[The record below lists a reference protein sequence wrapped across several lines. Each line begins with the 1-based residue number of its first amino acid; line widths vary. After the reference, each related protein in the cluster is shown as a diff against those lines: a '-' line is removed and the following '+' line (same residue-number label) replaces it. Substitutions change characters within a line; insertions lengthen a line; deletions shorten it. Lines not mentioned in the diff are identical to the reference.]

1 MTQEMYT
8 APNTTKLCS
17 DKVVSVASAYK
28 NLMDRLAVHEIDA
41 ENSGER
47 SAEARGL
54 VRPDVSLEHW
64 QYLKRFVVMLCV
76 CLAGPADIIHVL
88 WETLED

>member
-1 MTQEMYT
+1 MYT

-17 DKVVSVASAYK
+17 DKVVSVASVAYK
-28 NLMDRLAVHEIDA
+28 NLMDRLAVHEMDA
-41 ENSGER
+41 KNSGER
-47 SAEARGL
+47 STEARGL
-54 VRPDVSLEHW
+54 VRPNVSLEHW
-64 QYLKRFVVMLCV
+64 QYLKRFLVKLCV